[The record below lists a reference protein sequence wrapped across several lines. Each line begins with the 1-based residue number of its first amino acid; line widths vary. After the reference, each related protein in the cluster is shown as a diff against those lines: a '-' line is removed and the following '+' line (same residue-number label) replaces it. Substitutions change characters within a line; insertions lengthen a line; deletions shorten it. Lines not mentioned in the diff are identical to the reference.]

1 MQQSD
6 TRIQPL
12 WQQLATVGAFFYS
25 AQPGPRS
32 QTGWA
37 GQGNGQVT
45 LEWHAE
51 DELHFIEQ
59 GEFCADGGVPV
70 AMFNRFIWQRNEQGI
85 RLSHGRRGERV
96 FLFELQPQAD
106 GCWRSVAD
114 HLCIND
120 LYSGQ
125 LRPLEQGF
133 ELIWRI
139 NGPKKDEC
147 LVYQYTPDKT

>member
-6 TRIQPL
+6 ERIQPL

-32 QTGWA
+32 QTGWR
-37 GQGNGQVT
+37 GRGNGQVT
-45 LEWHAE
+45 LEWQGE

-59 GEFCADGGVPV
+59 GEFCADGGVSV
-70 AMFNRFIWQRNEQGI
+70 AMFNRFIWQRTEQGI

-106 GCWRSVAD
+106 GYWRSVAD

-147 LVYQYTPDKT
+147 LIYRYHPDKT